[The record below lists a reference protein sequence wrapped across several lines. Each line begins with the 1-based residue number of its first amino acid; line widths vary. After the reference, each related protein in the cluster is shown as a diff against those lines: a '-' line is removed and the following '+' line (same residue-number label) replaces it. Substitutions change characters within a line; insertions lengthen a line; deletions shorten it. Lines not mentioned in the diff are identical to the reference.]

1 MPLLDYLKIYR
12 DDLRPLLADDEE
24 PLVMVPVWLAY
35 GTHRIKRPLSA
46 RARRTRD
53 GAERSGRRSALDV
66 VLSVFDPAWRWNNL
80 DWDRVLGGVTVSGP
94 AGSWAHRLAAVVDD
108 APGAYAVVTHRR
120 LLVARRQDTQ
130 GFTAVSEVP
139 RRAVAGARRQGRG
152 YSRGRVVVEF
162 ADSSTVALHAGFF
175 GTGRADG
182 LVRALDQW
190 GGPGS

>member
-12 DDLRPLLADDEE
+12 DDLRPLLAGDEE

-35 GTHRIKRPLSA
+35 GTRRIKRP

-120 LLVARRQDTQ
+120 LLVARRQGTQ

-139 RRAVAGARRQGRG
+139 RRVVAGARRQGRG

-162 ADSSTVALHAGFF
+162 ADSSTLALHAGFVDA
-175 GTGRADG
+175 GRANR

-190 GGPGS
+190 GGLSS